1 MILIAGAGAIGQ
13 MVAARLVLSGQ
24 PVQCLVRDRFVTP
37 LQNARV
43 HGKTE
48 YEGPLDAVTEP
59 AGPYDIIIIT
69 AKAHQT
75 HEIAAQ
81 LQPHLAP
88 DGTVVSIQNGLGNQ
102 QKLERFFDAEQVVV
116 GLTSQGA
123 TIQEPGVVYHA
134 GLGPTKLGGPRAE
147 AIAELLAPLQP
158 TVHEDIREQ
167 VWTKAIVNAALNPLG
182 AIFGCKNGEVY
193 ADPDRRALAKAIT
206 AECWALATKARVD
219 IPDPWPAVESIMQM
233 TADNKCSMLQ
243 DVEAKRPTEIE
254 QITGRLVRL
263 GELLLVSMPK
273 NDYVYGRLKD
283 LERSYLGSDSEE
295 MAFLELEWA
304 RDPF

>member
-13 MVAARLVLSGQ
+13 MIAARLTQAGED
-24 PVQCLVRDRFVTP
+24 VQCLVRERFLAP
-37 LQNARV
+37 LQNVRV

-48 YEGPLDAVTEP
+48 YEGPLAALTEP
-59 AGPYDIIIIT
+59 EGRYDTIIIT

-88 DGTVVSIQNGLGNQ
+88 GGTVVSIQNGLGNQ
-102 QKLERFFDAEQVVV
+102 QKLERFFDPEQVVL
-116 GLTSQGA
+116 GLTSQGV
-123 TIQEPGVVYHA
+123 TIEEPGVVYHA
-134 GLGPTKLGGPRAE
+134 GDGPTKLGGPRAE
-147 AIAELLAPLQP
+147 AVAELLAPLQP
-158 TVHEDIREQ
+158 VVHEDIREQ

-193 ADPDRRALAKAIT
+193 ADPERRALSKAIT
-206 AECWALATKARVD
+206 AECWALATKARVQ
-219 IPDPWPAVESIMQM
+219 IADPWPAVEAIMQL

-254 QITGRLVRL
+254 QITGRFVRL

-273 NDYVYGRLKD
+273 NDYIYGRLKD
-283 LERSYLGSDSEE
+283 LERTYLGSISEE
-295 MAFLELEWA
+295 MAFLELEYA